1 MLLKFR
7 PRMRLKLCKSIFE
20 GFFGRNSIEERKK
33 ILIISTII
41 AAMKGIFESMFD
53 LNHDGNI
60 SPLESAMEFTFLNEL
75 LKDDS
80 EVQTELELSGLD
92 PDELEFMDADERREA
107 LEDAGLDPDEY
118 DF

>member
-41 AAMKGIFESMFD
+41 AFQYMIMNNGVEEIMYNKVIETVRKS
-53 LNHDGNI
+53 L
-60 SPLESAMEFTFLNEL
+60 
-75 LKDDS
+75 
-80 EVQTELELSGLD
+80 
-92 PDELEFMDADERREA
+92 
-107 LEDAGLDPDEY
+107 
-118 DF
+118 